1 MNRETAL
8 SIAAAVVVLGS
19 VLAAVSVPSA
29 VADPEEELRRPG
41 PVRVTDLPIRTG
53 AVTGETATLQV
64 EARLSHRGN
73 PTENVSVR
81 FRAVNLES
89 GFEVAAERVSAG
101 DLSGDREVPVRTNL
115 TVPREGGYRIE
126 VAVYRNGERIETGR
140 KEVRGLSAL
149 DPPYARSTVRFT
161 ETDAALPAV
170 SFTVADVSDNR
181 TTLALSAALTNAG
194 DAPSG
199 KDLEVTFVLRQA
211 ESNIVADRTTVAVD
225 PIRPGR
231 TATVDAEVTV
241 PSEYNYYVDVV
252 LWKDDVV
259 VDSTRAAANL
269 DPRRTLEVDQ
279 KQEEVELEV
288 SDFETGGAGGGAGD
302 RTPTTESQAPGFGVL
317 PALAAVVLAA
327 LVARRWGR

>member
-8 SIAAAVVVLGS
+8 SVAAALVLLGS
-19 VLAAVSVPSA
+19 VLAVASVPNA
-29 VADPEEELRRPG
+29 LADPEEEFRSPG
-41 PVRVTDLPIRTG
+41 LVRVTDMPIRTG
-53 AVTGETATLQV
+53 AVTGETATLRV

-81 FRAVNLES
+81 FRAVDLES
-89 GFEVAAERVSAG
+89 GFEEATETVRVG
-101 DLSGDREVPVRTNL
+101 DLTENREVAVRTNL

-126 VAVYRNGERIETGR
+126 VAVYRDGERVETGR
-140 KEVRGLSAL
+140 KEVRGLGAL
-149 DPPYARSTVRFT
+149 DPQYARSTVRFT
-161 ETDAALPAV
+161 ETTAALPAV
-170 SFTVADVSDNR
+170 SFTVAEVSDNR
-181 TTLALSAALTNAG
+181 TTLSLSAALTNAG
-194 DAPSG
+194 DEPSAD
-199 KDLEVTFVLRQA
+199 DLEVTFVLRQA
-211 ESNIVADRTTVAVD
+211 ESNIVAGRTTVPVE

-252 LWKDDVV
+252 LWRDDVV

-279 KQEEVELEV
+279 REEEVELEV
-288 SDFETGGAGGGAGD
+288 SDFETGGAGGG

-317 PALAAVVLAA
+317 PAIAAVAFLA
-327 LVARRWGR
+327 LFARRWGR